1 MKSRHRAFIGAQ
13 IIALLFSASLG
24 LAAELKYEA
33 THALQNDRLFLEVMD
48 PNAENRYYTG
58 IRFSPVATVLRAVL
72 DDEEFLFSTAD
83 HNPQSESAGLA
94 MEFDLS
100 DWKGGPPGFAEAAMG
115 EGFLKVGVGVLKKS
129 TDTYLFFRPYEV
141 LERPR
146 TEATWKGDKAV
157 FRQSCDGVRGYAYVL
172 EAEVSLHDAEIRV
185 LYRLKNTGTRPFS
198 TEHYTHNFFRF
209 ADVDGGLG
217 YEVEFPFDFTARIPK
232 TPIVQEGRT
241 VRVVEPVTPKIKGA
255 EAFISLTP
263 DEAREESLLIRHL
276 ATGKRIRAQVSRPV
290 ERVTFHVNPRFVSPE
305 QFVRISLAPGESTE
319 WVRTYH
325 LEKGIPGAVEN

>member
-1 MKSRHRAFIGAQ
+1 MKRR
-13 IIALLFSASLG
+13 LLG
-24 LAAELKYEA
+24 LVGAYVATLLLAASPGLAGELKYPA
-33 THALQNDRLFLEVMD
+33 THALKNDRLFLEVMD
-48 PNAENRYYTG
+48 PTAEDRYYTG
-58 IRFSPVATVLRAVL
+58 IRFSPVATVLRAEL
-72 DDEEFLFSTAD
+72 DGEEYLFSTAEHD
-83 HNPQSESAGLA
+83 PRTDGAGLA

-100 DWKGGPPGFAEAAMG
+100 DWKGGPPGFADATMD

-129 TDTYLFFRPYEV
+129 TDTYLFFEPYEV
-141 LERPR
+141 LERAR
-146 TEATWKGDKAV
+146 TETTWKEDKAI
-157 FRQSCDGVRGYAYVL
+157 FRQSCDGVRGYAYAL
-172 EAEVSLHDAEIRV
+172 EAEVSLQDAEIRV

-255 EAFISLTP
+255 EAFISLQP
-263 DEAREESLLIRHL
+263 DEAREESLLIRHP
-276 ATGKRIRAQVSRPV
+276 ATGKQIQAQVSRPV
-290 ERVTFHVNPRFVSPE
+290 ERVTVHVNPRFISPE

-325 LEKGIPGAVEN
+325 LEKRTPAAVAE